1 MHYILFPHSTGEDG
15 LLSTFVLTL
24 AYLLF
29 FREGDR

>member
-1 MHYILFPHSTGEDG
+1 MGEGG
-15 LLSTFVLTL
+15 LLSTFLLTL

>member
-1 MHYILFPHSTGEDG
+1 VGEGG

-29 FREGDR
+29 FQKKEIG